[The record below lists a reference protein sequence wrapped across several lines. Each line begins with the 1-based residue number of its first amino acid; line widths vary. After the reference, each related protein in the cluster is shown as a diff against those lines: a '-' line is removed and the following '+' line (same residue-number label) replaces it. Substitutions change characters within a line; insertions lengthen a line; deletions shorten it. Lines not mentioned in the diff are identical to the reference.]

1 MWLVNHTKEDL
12 VNSVSYAIP
21 LNFSHLGKDSNYG
34 ILLIEAV
41 SIGTRAE
48 SAASSGTTTNLFCN
62 EEVEDVKKAKAS

>member
-48 SAASSGTTTNLFCN
+48 SAARSTTNLFCN
-62 EEVEDVKKAKAS
+62 EEVEDVKAKAS